1 MKGKPMHHKTIV
13 LLFGIV
19 LSFSAS
25 ASDGGLA
32 IHDPYVRLAPP
43 GIKTTGAF
51 MVIANAGGKDISLVE
66 AESPVAQTVQ
76 LHNHINEN
84 GVMKMR
90 QVPSIDVKANAQAEL
105 KPGSYHIMLIDLN
118 KALTE
123 GDLVPITLK
132 FSDGQK
138 KVIEAPVRKLQ
149 MIMPMGKDAK
159 PEDMKH

>member
-1 MKGKPMHHKTIV
+1 MRHKITA
-13 LLFGIV
+13 LLLGLLLPF
-19 LSFSAS
+19 AAT
-25 ASDGGLA
+25 ASDTELT
-32 IHDPYVRLAPP
+32 IHDPYVRLVPG

-51 MVIANAGGKDISLVE
+51 MVITNAGAKDVSLVE
-66 AESPVAQTVQ
+66 AASPAAQTVQ

-118 KALTE
+118 KELKE

-138 KVIEAPVRKLQ
+138 KALEAQVRKLQ
-149 MIMPMGKDAK
+149 MTMPMDKK
-159 PEDMKH
+159 MMPEEAMH

>member
-1 MKGKPMHHKTIV
+1 MHYKTFT
-13 LLFGIV
+13 LLLGIFF
-19 LSFSAS
+19 SFTVF
-25 ASDGGLA
+25 ASDSELS
-32 IHDPYVRLAPP
+32 IDDPYVRLVPA

-51 MVIANAGGKDISLVE
+51 MVIRNAGAKDISLVE

-76 LHNHINEN
+76 LHTHINED

-90 QVPSIDVKANAQAEL
+90 QVPSIDAKAKAQVEL

-118 KALTE
+118 KELKE

-138 KVIEAPVRKLQ
+138 RALEAPVRKLQ
-149 MIMPMGKDAK
+149 MTMPMGKEMK
-159 PEDMKH
+159 PDEMKH